1 MEIYRKRRACRY
13 FQGPGTR
20 LQIAE
25 GERPVVAHKVLI
37 RQQIG
42 EALCTFELGIQG
54 DLTIFKH
61 IRLPPF
67 SQVRVGL

>member
-1 MEIYRKRRACRY
+1 MG
-13 FQGPGTR
+13 QGTR

-42 EALCTFELGIQG
+42 EALCTLELGFCG
-54 DLTIFKH
+54 DLTIFKYLD
-61 IRLPPF
+61 LPPF